1 MNTFTKRI
9 GEYLDGKTY
18 TLNGVSGKIT
28 YTERQAIYP
37 YPRTVQKIEHEAD
50 TVGKQSIEYREAK
63 RMLGDDWLSDIT
75 DSECLVN
82 IALNCGMTEEMI
94 LA

>member
-18 TLNGVSGKIT
+18 THNGISGKIT
-28 YTERQAIYP
+28 YSERQARYP
-37 YPRTVQKIEHEAD
+37 YPHIVQKIEHEANAA
-50 TVGKQSIEYREAK
+50 GKRSIEYQEAK
-63 RMLGDDWLSDIT
+63 RILGDDWVSDIT
-75 DSECLVN
+75 NSESLIN
-82 IALNCGMTEEMI
+82 IALACGMTEEMI